1 MGRGLAAA
9 LPRDGQARVGSGRAL
24 HAIGQHDD
32 VPELLQAAGAAD
44 RVRELRCPQRHADSD
59 PGPRHHGPGVVSGRH
74 LGVRLD
80 RSGASTGNRL
90 FRPRADGLDQA
101 GRRRVV
107 VRVLVQRLHRE
118 LRDFAR
124 ARHLRAPAQR
134 VHFPERARR
143 RETDSFRLPERPGS
157 TAAGVARELRGGQGL
172 RRPGGARRRAVARA
186 VRRDHGHAP
195 PGRAAAGG
203 CQARGA
209 AAAGDGPPARRAS
222 SRGPSQGADARRD
235 RDRFGRRRPLKALV
249 LVGLL
254 SAPGSLTGQP
264 ACGQGRTWMFGP
276 FEKSREVNPAMTP
289 SPASQFRS
297 PLGDSIVRWEEHA
310 TFNPAAVA
318 KDGRVFVLY
327 RAEDASGE
335 RIIGGHTSRI
345 GLGESQDG
353 LHFTRRSVP
362 VLYPDADAQRPYE
375 WPGGVED
382 PRIVEAGDGSYV
394 LTYTQWNRDVPRLA
408 VATSRDLVHWTK
420 HGPAFGKAYGGKY
433 LNLESKSGAILAR
446 VEGTRVVAT
455 KVGGTYWMYFN
466 VPDILIAT
474 SDNLIAWTPL
484 EDMHGNLLKVLSPRP
499 GHFDSWLVEAGP
511 PALLTE
517 HGIVVMYNA
526 GNSETVGDPTLPARI
541 YTGGQALY
549 DRRNP
554 LKLVARS
561 DAPFIQP
568 TEDYERTGQYP
579 EGTTFVEG
587 LVPFDGRWYLYYG
600 TADSRVGVAVWDPK
614 RTTNGGR
621 PR

>member
-1 MGRGLAAA
+1 MSVMGS
-9 LPRDGQARVGSGRAL
+9 V
-24 HAIGQHDD
+24 
-32 VPELLQAAGAAD
+32 
-44 RVRELRCPQRHADSD
+44 
-59 PGPRHHGPGVVSGRH
+59 
-74 LGVRLD
+74 
-80 RSGASTGNRL
+80 T
-90 FRPRADGLDQA
+90 
-101 GRRRVV
+101 
-107 VRVLVQRLHRE
+107 VLVM
-118 LRDFAR
+118 
-124 ARHLRAPAQR
+124 
-134 VHFPERARR
+134 
-143 RETDSFRLPERPGS
+143 
-157 TAAGVARELRGGQGL
+157 
-172 RRPGGARRRAVARA
+172 
-186 VRRDHGHAP
+186 
-195 PGRAAAGG
+195 
-203 CQARGA
+203 
-209 AAAGDGPPARRAS
+209 
-222 SRGPSQGADARRD
+222 
-235 RDRFGRRRPLKALV
+235 
-249 LVGLL
+249 LL
-254 SAPGSLTGQP
+254 SAPGSVTGQP
-264 ACGQGRTWMFGP
+264 ACGQGRAWMFGP
-276 FEKSREVNPAMTP
+276 FDKPREVNPAITP
-289 SPASQFRS
+289 SPASTFLS
-297 PLGDSIVRWEEHA
+297 AMTDTVVRWEEHA
-310 TFNPAAVA
+310 TFNPAAIV
-318 KDGRVFVLY
+318 KDGKVYLLY
-327 RAEDASGE
+327 RAEDASGDNT
-335 RIIGGHTSRI
+335 IGHHTSRI
-345 GLGESQDG
+345 GLAESTDG
-353 LHFTRRSVP
+353 LRFTRRSAP
-362 VLYPDADAQRPYE
+362 VLYPDQDAQARYE

-382 PRIVEAGDGSYV
+382 PRVVEAEDGSYV

-408 VATSRDLVHWTK
+408 VATSRDLVHLTK